1 MKRIVTAILLLAS
14 RCVFGASHFDD
25 GIYLRAAGAPAPEII
40 CQDGQRVFLG
50 ASENLHLLKVE
61 FISCNNSNTLFDLR
75 LVVPFDESI
84 KSGSYILL
92 VAGTAYCQ
100 HMLGAPGKDAY
111 REHVSGYGAGKS
123 VLGFTIS
130 GGEEAKEISE
140 FFNVPLPLR
149 ANPGY
154 NLLASFTPAK
164 PAFDLGEE
172 VSAILR
178 IRNAGTNTIV
188 FQQGGRW
195 YGRDTQYEFS
205 AQYKGKPVED
215 IGGDSGLGGGAGGT
229 RRLEPGDEWEDTVS
243 LSQWFAFDRPG
254 VYEICGSYYLP
265 FLDPADIFA
274 SWIIWDDYVAA
285 NFSVKIRV
293 RDKGI

>member
-1 MKRIVTAILLLAS
+1 MKRNALAIILVGIVAALIVAFQWAYCYGNDNFSLIQVDGKPYKVFRYGFPFMITDANAITGINTCLLYTS
-14 RCVFGASHFDD
+14 
-25 GIYLRAAGAPAPEII
+25 
-40 CQDGQRVFLG
+40 
-50 ASENLHLLKVE
+50 
-61 FISCNNSNTLFDLR
+61 
-75 LVVPFDESI
+75 
-84 KSGSYILL
+84 LL

>member
-1 MKRIVTAILLLAS
+1 MNPSKVVHTSFWLRGRLLPT
-14 RCVFGASHFDD
+14 H
-25 GIYLRAAGAPAPEII
+25 AG
-40 CQDGQRVFLG
+40 
-50 ASENLHLLKVE
+50 S
-61 FISCNNSNTLFDLR
+61 T
-75 LVVPFDESI
+75 
-84 KSGSYILL
+84 
-92 VAGTAYCQ
+92 
-100 HMLGAPGKDAY
+100 GKDAY

-229 RRLEPGDEWEDTVS
+229 RSLGPGDEWEDTVS
-243 LSQWFAFDRPG
+243 QVNGSPSTGG
-254 VYEICGSYYLP
+254 VYEICRFMYLP
-265 FLDPADIFA
+265 FLGPADIFA